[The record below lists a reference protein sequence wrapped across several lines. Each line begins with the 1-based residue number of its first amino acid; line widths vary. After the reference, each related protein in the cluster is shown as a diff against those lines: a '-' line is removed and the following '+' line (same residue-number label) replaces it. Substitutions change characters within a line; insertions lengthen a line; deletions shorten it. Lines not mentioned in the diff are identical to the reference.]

1 MPSIEILN
9 SGRLDERDSAYPQ
22 AVQLPDGD
30 ILCSFSVGGGPNVHG
45 GTDWA
50 RSSDGGE
57 TWRVE
62 GTILP
67 PGTDPDSTNFLK
79 LTLSADGGTVYAYGA
94 RLYRKIGAKLGE
106 GRRVP
111 VLCISDDGGRSWS
124 DACEIP
130 MPVTCPLE
138 ISHGVLPLA
147 SGRLLAPA
155 ATLADKSHLG
165 ERVLVT
171 ISDDGGKTWPHHSV
185 AFQDPEGKLG
195 FFEHKLAEF
204 APGRVIATSWT
215 VTLGGIEDR
224 PNSFCISND
233 NGSTWGPAHSTGI
246 NGQTLTPAPLGDD
259 RLLVLYNRR
268 YGRQAIVMCL
278 VTFDDEHWTTH
289 DEGIL
294 YDPSS
299 TRHRAANLQD
309 GLDEL
314 DSIAFG
320 FPTAIKLADG
330 TFLATFWAKER
341 GVFGINWVKLRVR

>member
-1 MPSIEILN
+1 MPSIEILK

-57 TWRVE
+57 TWEVE

-67 PGTDPDSTNFLK
+67 PTSDPPSTNFLK
-79 LTLSADGGTVYAYGA
+79 LSLSVDGKIIYAYGA
-94 RLYRKIGAKLGE
+94 RLYREIGAKLGE

-111 VLCISDDGGRSWS
+111 VLCFSVDGGRSWS
-124 DACEIP
+124 QAREIP
-130 MPVTCPLE
+130 MPTSSPLE
-138 ISHGVLPLA
+138 ISHGILPLS

-155 ATLADKSHLG
+155 ATLPDRKCLG
-165 ERVLVT
+165 EQVLVAV
-171 ISDDGGKTWPHHSV
+171 SDDGGRTWPSHGV
-185 AFQDPEGKLG
+185 VFEDPQKKLG
-195 FFEHKLAEF
+195 YFEQKLAEVS
-204 APGRVIATSWT
+204 PGCVMATAWT
-215 VTLGGIEDR
+215 VTLGEVEDW

-233 NGSTWGPAHSTGI
+233 NGTTWGPVCSTGI
-246 NGQTLTPAPLGDD
+246 NGQTLTPIPLGGD

-268 YGRQAIVMCL
+268 YGQQAIVMCL
-278 VTFDDEHWTTH
+278 VTFDDKHWTTH
-289 DEGIL
+289 YEGIL

-299 TRHRAANLQD
+299 TGRRATDLQS
-309 GLDEL
+309 GLDKL
-314 DSIAFG
+314 DSFAFG

-330 TFLATFWAKER
+330 NFLATFWSKEQ
-341 GVFGINWVKLRVR
+341 GIFGINWVKLRIR